1 MNAQTLP
8 PDQKENRQSVDTDT
22 RLLSASE
29 IRREFPMT
37 PTARQTVYQSRK
49 AIENVL
55 RASDASRLMVI
66 CGPCSIH
73 DINAA
78 MEYATKL
85 RKLSK
90 EVSEKLILVM
100 RTYFEKPRSVVGWKG
115 LLYDPDLQGRSHK
128 ANGLS
133 LSRRLLNRINEIGI
147 PCATEFLNPLLAPYL
162 EDGIAYGSIGSRT
175 AESQIHRELAS
186 GLTMPIGM
194 KNGMEGD
201 IETAV
206 NATKAARK
214 PHAMFGMSQSGDPAI
229 IETTG
234 NPYTHVFLRG
244 GRKGPNYDSQSLKE
258 ANNGMSDSHLK
269 RPVMIDC
276 SHGNSGKDHKKQAK
290 VAREVISKFVSGH
303 RSIAGIMLES
313 NLFEGQQ
320 TFRAGKPHCYGQ
332 SITDSCIGWE
342 ETESLIL
349 EIAERIRV

>member
-37 PTARQTVYQSRK
+37 PTARQTVYQNRK

-55 RASDASRLMVI
+55 RASDVSRLVVI

-73 DINAA
+73 EISAA

-90 EVSEKLILVM
+90 KVSEKLILVM

-186 GLTMPIGM
+186 SLKMPIGM

-201 IETAV
+201 IETAL

-214 PHAMFGMSQSGDPAI
+214 AHAMFGMGQNGDPAI

-244 GRKGPNYDSQSLKE
+244 GRKGPNYDSQSLMDAKS
-258 ANNGMSDSHLK
+258 GISDSHLK
-269 RPVMIDC
+269 RPIMIDC
-276 SHGNSGKDHKKQAK
+276 SHGNSGKDHKKQAQ
-290 VAREVISKFVSGH
+290 VAREVISEFVSGH

-342 ETESLIL
+342 ETENLIL
-349 EIAERIRV
+349 EIAEKI